1 MVANTFTGFFLIGI
15 ALASWQRSVLGCLL
29 AVSLMIYMARMNS
42 RRHAARKS
50 GGRHLPPTAGA
61 ISAEAA
67 TKAKSEFL
75 ANMSHEIRTPM
86 TAILGYADLVLD
98 ETDLRPSV
106 RDSVATI
113 KRNGEQ
119 LLSII
124 DDILDLSKIE
134 AGKLVVEQVAY
145 SPRKLV
151 GEVVELLSLRATDK
165 GLRLDAEFSPAIP
178 TAILIDPTR
187 LRQILLNLVGNAVKF
202 TKSGSV
208 HVRVRWE
215 NSGSAK
221 PMLLIEIHDTGI
233 GMTPEQLASL
243 FQPFQQADSSMSRQF
258 GGSGLGL
265 AISQRLAQILGGTI
279 VVASEF
285 GVGTTFCV
293 SIVGRPADLP
303 NLPRAGRQSISGE
316 TDNPTQ
322 KELPLLHGA
331 RLLLAEDA
339 PDSQRL
345 LSYLL
350 QRAGATVTIAENGRI
365 ACDQALAAKAQG
377 DPFHVVLMDM
387 QMPVLDGYRA
397 TAELR
402 ERGYEHPVIALTAHS
417 MSTDRLKCLDA
428 GCNTYLTKP
437 IDRLQFLTTVRRWCG
452 GEAERSL
459 RDAPQPTS
467 NDDLTTDG
475 PARNR
480 DGSDAPP
487 PLCNDHL
494 LALFAADAE
503 AVDCSVDASDILWQ
517 VENHAGQ
524 SVAELDQALRQVLAT
539 TP

>member
-1 MVANTFTGFFLIGI
+1 MISNTSTGFFLIGVGL
-15 ALASWQRSVLGCLL
+15 ALAAWHRSMLGCSL
-29 AVSLMIYMARMNS
+29 AGSLMVYMAWMNS
-42 RRHAARKS
+42 RRDATRKTGDRPRKIVP
-50 GGRHLPPTAGA
+50 GG

-98 ETDLRPSV
+98 ENDLRPSV
-106 RDSVATI
+106 RESVATI

-124 DDILDLSKIE
+124 NDILDLSKIE
-134 AGKLVVEQVAY
+134 AGKLVVEQLAY

-151 GEVVELLSLRATDK
+151 AEVVELLSLRAKEK
-165 GLRLDAEFSPAIP
+165 GLRLSAEFSPAIP
-178 TAILIDPTR
+178 RAILIDPTR

-208 HVRVRWE
+208 HIRVRWE
-215 NSGSAK
+215 NPGRSK
-221 PMLLIEIHDTGI
+221 PMLLVEIHDTGI

-285 GVGTTFCV
+285 GIGTTFCV
-293 SIVGRPADLP
+293 SVVGLPADP
-303 NLPRAGRQSISGE
+303 PIHPRARGQSIGDV
-316 TDNPTQ
+316 TVNPTNQ
-322 KELPLLHGA
+322 ELPLLHGA

-345 LSYLL
+345 LSCLL
-350 QRAGATVTIAENGRI
+350 QRAGATVTIAENGRM
-365 ACDQALAAKAQG
+365 ACDLALEAAAQG
-377 DPFHVVLMDM
+377 SPFHVILMDM

-397 TAELR
+397 TTELR
-402 ERGYEHPVIALTAHS
+402 ERGYDFPIIALTAHS

-428 GCNTYLTKP
+428 GCNTFLTKP
-437 IDRLQFLTTVRRWCG
+437 VDRVQFLSTVRRWCG

-459 RDAPQPTS
+459 RDSSRPTS
-467 NDDLTTDG
+467 NDYLTTDRS
-475 PARNR
+475 ATIRA
-480 DGSDAPP
+480 GSDAP
-487 PLCNDHL
+487 LSNDHL
-494 LALFAADAE
+494 LALFAADVE
-503 AVDCSVDASDILWQ
+503 SVDPSIDSSDILRQ
-517 VENHAGQ
+517 AKSPLDH
-524 SVAELDQALRQVLAT
+524 SVAELDDAMRQMLAT